1 MSSGSILS
9 LGLGEFS
16 DINHV
21 VTLGYGAGIGI
32 AAATPP
38 VSVDD
43 PVRARRPTIDFV
55 IGAGVYKPPIVAHE
69 PHHHKPVISDVNELK
84 EMMEI
89 YERWRKAA

>member
-21 VTLGYGAGIGI
+21 VTLI